1 MTKSTFVIVGD
12 EFLTV
17 QCSEILLDRG
27 HEIKAMITSSARN
40 HEWAAKKTIP
50 TIKSLSDLP
59 KIVSAGSVDW
69 LLSIANLKIIGP
81 EALAL
86 PRMATINFHDGLLP
100 ARAGLN
106 TPSWSLIEG
115 SAEHGVT
122 WHVVAGGVDE
132 GDILAQQIFA
142 ITADDT
148 ALTLNAKCLEAG
160 MASFADVIA
169 QIEGGGLQGR
179 AQDLSLRQ
187 YYAKN
192 RRPDALATLD
202 FSRSAQ
208 ELSRLVRALSFG
220 SGYRNP
226 LVTPKIAVQGRVFPV
241 TALIASD
248 DRSGAA
254 PGAVVAIAGS
264 GVVVATGDVDVQVVT
279 GPATDGSQLIQV
291 VGVGDMLGLTPDER
305 DALTAASKNAVSGEA
320 RHIARIARA
329 VDPDVAL
336 FTESNMAGRTQ
347 SVALDLPANTT
358 VETVAAFF
366 ARLTAQD
373 HVSLAYANDGFTA
386 LNHQFSDYFS
396 FNVPLNLDA
405 ALDMA
410 VHEYLA
416 SVATSLD
423 QLRKDGPYLADLIAR
438 EPDLTTPKLT
448 VGIKDGGAPA
458 LLEGCAATITV
469 GAASATLQFDDRRL
483 SATNARRLAG
493 WLQVFAA
500 AVRDNPEMALKL
512 VPILSPDEL
521 HELLFT
527 RNETALDYDRTATV
541 HQLIERQVDRTPDAI
556 AVARG
561 GQTLTYRQLD
571 NAANKLAATL
581 IAGGVTAG
589 TLVGLHLQ
597 RSLEMVI
604 AVLGIQKAGGAYV
617 PLDPEFPADRISY
630 MVEDSKALLVVTD
643 RRHAAGLGLDDG
655 KLVLIETVLAGPDAL
670 RPSNRA
676 APGDLAYVIY
686 TSGSTGRP
694 KGVMVEHGNVVNFF
708 AGMDQ
713 RIAVD
718 PAGDNVWLAVTSLSF
733 DISVL
738 ELCWTLTRGF
748 KVVLHVHH
756 AAAAKSDR
764 GSLVRPVEFGLYY
777 WGNDEGVGPAKYQ
790 LLLEGAKIADAN
802 GFTSLWTPERHFGAF
817 GGPYPNPSVTG
828 AAVASITK
836 NLSIRAGSCVLPL
849 HHPAR
854 VAEEWAVIDNISNG
868 RVALAFASGW
878 MPEDFVLRPENAPPN
893 NKTAMLRD
901 IDMVRRLWRGEK
913 VKFSAGG
920 MDVDVVTQPR
930 PIQKELPIWVTSA
943 GNPET
948 FRDAARQGANLLTH
962 LLGQSVDELAG
973 KIRIYRETLA
983 ELGHDPSQFK
993 VTLMLHTLL
1002 GDDREAVREQA
1013 RQPMKDYL
1021 RSATALIKQY
1031 AWAFPAFKKP
1041 AGATQAMDVD
1051 LRTLSEEELD
1061 GILEYAFL
1069 RYFEDSGLFG
1079 TVEDGWERVRQV
1091 AAIGVDEVACLIDY
1105 GVPTQLVLEGLETLS
1120 TLVRDVR
1127 GAEIAQ
1133 EEEGGLAV
1141 EVQQH
1146 GVTHLQCT
1154 PSMAMMF
1161 LSAEEDK
1168 AALAQ
1173 VKHLFIGGEALNASL
1188 VRQLNETSPAR
1199 IENMYGPTETTIW
1212 SSTLSVPSNL
1222 DGVVPIG
1229 TPIANTQLYVL
1240 DAHQQPMPMGIP
1252 GELFIGGDGVTRG
1265 YYNRPDLTET
1275 RFFSD
1280 PATGGRMY
1288 KTGDLVS
1295 IDPQSRQIKFIGRT
1309 DFQVKVR
1316 GYRIELGEIETAI
1329 GAFPGIKENVVLA
1342 RKDDESDIRLVAYLR
1357 LNGVEFDE
1365 TGLREHLSSMLAPYM
1380 VPSQFVVM
1388 QHFPLTPNAKVDRNK
1403 LPAPKAKAA
1412 AEVLTSDS
1420 TEAPPENDAQRT
1432 IAEAFKRT
1440 LGLQHVGLYD
1450 NFFALGGHSLLAVHV
1465 HRELKGSVAPD
1476 LAITDIFRY
1485 PTVAALAQRISQSG
1499 QPDIRLTG
1507 AAQRA
1512 AERRNAMANR
1522 LRPNGGQA

>member
-1 MTKSTFVIVGD
+1 MINSTFVIVGD
-12 EFLTV
+12 EFLTL
-17 QCSEILLDRG
+17 QCAEILLERG
-27 HEIKAMITSSARN
+27 HEIKAIVSSAPRSQD
-40 HEWAAKKTIP
+40 WAAQKNIATLS
-50 TIKSLSDLP
+50 SLADLP
-59 KIVSAGSVDW
+59 KCFEKGAIDW
-69 LLSIANLKIIGP
+69 LLSIANLQIIAA
-81 EALAL
+81 EALSL
-86 PRMATINFHDGLLP
+86 PRKGTINFHDGLLP
-100 ARAGLN
+100 HRAGLN

-122 WHVVAGGVDE
+122 WHVVAGGIDE
-132 GDILAQQIFA
+132 GDILAQQSFPLA
-142 ITADDT
+142 PDET

-160 MASFADVIA
+160 MASFVQVVD
-169 QIEGGGLQGR
+169 QIESGALQGK
-179 AQDLSLRQ
+179 AQDLSQRQ

-192 RRPDALATLD
+192 QRPDALATLD
-202 FSRSAQ
+202 FGRPAA
-208 ELSRLVRALSFG
+208 ELSSLVRALSFG
-220 SGYRNP
+220 DGYRNP

-241 TALIASD
+241 TALQVNQS
-248 DRSGAA
+248 RSGAA
-254 PGAVVAIAGS
+254 PGSVIAIADS
-264 GVVVATGDVDVQVVT
+264 GVVVATADFDVQLVA
-279 GPATDGSQLIQV
+279 GPAADGSQLAQV
-291 VGVGDMLGLTPDER
+291 VGAGDVLGLTAAER
-305 DALTAASKNAVSGEA
+305 TALTAASLDAIVGEG
-320 RHIARIARA
+320 RHKARIARA
-329 VDPDVAL
+329 ADIDLSLIAD
-336 FTESNMAGRTQ
+336 SDAAGRTQ
-347 SVALDLPANTT
+347 SVALNLPAGTAI
-358 VETVAAFF
+358 ETIAAFF
-366 ARLTAQD
+366 ARLTSQD
-373 HVSLAYANDGFTA
+373 NLSLAYANDGFAA
-386 LNHQFSDYFS
+386 LNQQFSDYFS
-396 FNVPLNLDA
+396 ASVPLNLA
-405 ALDMA
+405 AAPDMA
-410 VHEYLA
+410 VRDYIGTIA
-416 SVATSLD
+416 RSLVK
-423 QLRKDGPYLADLIAR
+423 LRKDGPYLADLTAR
-438 EPDLTTPKLT
+438 EPDLTAPRLTMGLKQSGTP
-448 VGIKDGGAPA
+448 G
-458 LLEGCAATITV
+458 LLDGCAATITIGET
-469 GAASATLQFDDRRL
+469 GAVLQFDDRRL
-483 SATNARRLAG
+483 SATNARRLAS
-493 WLQVFAA
+493 WLQVFAG
-500 AVRDNPEMALKL
+500 AVQESPDMALKR
-512 VPILSPDEL
+512 VPLLSPEEL
-521 HELLFT
+521 HDLLHA
-527 RNETALDYDRTATV
+527 RNETALDYDRKATV
-541 HQLIERQVDRTPDAI
+541 HWLIEAQVDRTPDAI

-561 GQTLTYRQLD
+561 SQALTYRQLD
-571 NAANKLAATL
+571 AAANKLAAQL
-581 IAGGVTAG
+581 IARGVGAG

-597 RSLEMVI
+597 RSVEMVVS
-604 AVLGIQKAGGAYV
+604 VLGIHKAGGAYV

-643 RRHAAGLGLDDG
+643 RRHANGLGLDAN
-655 KLVLIETVLAGPDAL
+655 KLILIEDVLAGPNAP
-670 RPSNRA
+670 RPGDRA
-676 APGDLAYVIY
+676 APSDLAYVIY

-713 RIAVD
+713 RIPVN
-718 PAGDNVWLAVTSLSF
+718 PGGDNVWLAVTSLSF

-756 AAAAKSDR
+756 AAAAKSER
-764 GSLVRPVEFGLYY
+764 GALARPVEFGLYY

-790 LLLEGAKIADAN
+790 LLLDGAKIADAN

-828 AAVASITK
+828 AAVAAVTK

-868 RVALAFASGW
+868 RVAMAFASGW

-962 LLGQSVDELAG
+962 LLGQSVDELAE
-973 KIRIYRETLA
+973 KIAIYRATLA

-1002 GDDREAVREQA
+1002 GEDREKVREQA

-1051 LRTLSEEELD
+1051 LRTLNEEELD

-1069 RYFEDSGLFG
+1069 RYFEESGLFG

-1105 GVPTQLVLEGLETLS
+1105 GVPTQEVLAALQPLSALVTE
-1120 TLVRDVR
+1120 VRS
-1127 GAEIAQ
+1127 AEIA
-1133 EEEGGLAV
+1133 EDEEGGLAL
-1141 EVQQH
+1141 EVSQH
-1146 GVTHLQCT
+1146 QVTHLQCT

-1188 VRQLNETSPAR
+1188 VRQLNEASPAS

-1212 SSTLSVPSNL
+1212 SSTMSVPGNL

-1240 DAHQQPMPMGIP
+1240 DAHQQPVPMGIP

-1275 RFFSD
+1275 RFFAD
-1280 PATGGRMY
+1280 PAMGGRMY

-1295 IDPQSRQIKFIGRT
+1295 VDPQSRQIKFIGRT

-1329 GAFPGIKENVVLA
+1329 GAFAGIKENVVLA
-1342 RKDDESDIRLVAYLR
+1342 RKDDDSDIRLVAYLR
-1357 LNGVEFDE
+1357 LTGVEFDE
-1365 TGLREHLSSMLAPYM
+1365 AGLRAHLSSTLAPYM

-1388 QHFPLTPNAKVDRNK
+1388 QNFPLTPNAKVDRNK
-1403 LPAPKAKAA
+1403 LPAPKAQAA
-1412 AEVLTSDS
+1412 AAQAVANDS
-1420 TEAPPENDAQRT
+1420 VETPPENDAQRT
-1432 IAEAFKRT
+1432 VAEVFKRT
-1440 LGLQHVGLYD
+1440 LGLQQVGLYD
-1450 NFFALGGHSLLAVHV
+1450 NFFTLGGHSLLAVHM

-1485 PTVAALAQRISQSG
+1485 PTVAALAQRISQAG
-1499 QPDIRLTG
+1499 VPDIRLSG

-1522 LRPNGGQA
+1522 FRPHGG